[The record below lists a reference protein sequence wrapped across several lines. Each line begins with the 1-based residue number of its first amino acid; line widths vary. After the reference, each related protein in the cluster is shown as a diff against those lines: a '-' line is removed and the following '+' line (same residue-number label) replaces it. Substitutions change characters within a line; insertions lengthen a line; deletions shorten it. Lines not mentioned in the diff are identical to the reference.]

1 MLVIKDFRHKGLKRF
16 YLTGSCAGIQPSHA
30 SRLARQLARL
40 NSAASP
46 MDMNLPG
53 WNLHSLKGSLT
64 KKWAVKVNGN
74 WRLIF
79 KFKNGDAFGIDYDDY
94 H

>member
-1 MLVIKDFRHKGLKRF
+1 VIKDFCHKGLKKF
-16 YLTGSCAGIQPSHA
+16 YLTGTRAGIQPSHA
-30 SRLARQLARL
+30 PRLARQLARL
-40 NSAASP
+40 NSATSP

-53 WNLHSLKGSLT
+53 WNLHPLKGDLAE
-64 KKWAVKVNGN
+64 KWAVNVNGN

-79 KFKNGDAFGIDYDDY
+79 KFKNGDVFGIDYDDY

>member
-1 MLVIKDFRHKGLKRF
+1 VIKDFRHKGLKRF
-16 YLTGSCAGIQPSHA
+16 YLTGSQAGIRPSHS

-40 NSAASP
+40 NTAASP

-53 WNLHSLKGSLT
+53 WKLHPLKGELT
-64 KKWAVKVNGN
+64 DKWAVNVNGN

-79 KFKNGDAFGIDYDDY
+79 KFKNGDALGIDYDDY

>member
-1 MLVIKDFRHKGLKRF
+1 MIKDFCHKGLKKF
-16 YLTGSCAGIQPSHA
+16 YRTGTRAGIQPSHA
-30 SRLARQLARL
+30 PRLARQLARL
-40 NSAASP
+40 NSATSP

-53 WNLHSLKGSLT
+53 WNLHPLKGDLAE
-64 KKWAVKVNGN
+64 KWAVNVNGN

-79 KFKNGDAFGIDYDDY
+79 KFKNGDVFGIDYDDY

>member
-1 MLVIKDFRHKGLKRF
+1 MIKGFCHKGLKKF
-16 YLTGSCAGIQPSHA
+16 YLRGTRAGIQPSHA
-30 SRLARQLARL
+30 TRLARQLARL

-53 WNLHSLKGSLT
+53 WNLHPLKGDLAE
-64 KKWAVKVNGN
+64 KWAVNVNGN

-79 KFKNGDAFGIDYDDY
+79 NFENGDAFGIDYDDY

>member
-1 MLVIKDFRHKGLKRF
+1 VIKNFRHKGLKKF
-16 YLTGSCAGIQPSHA
+16 YLTGSHAGIQPSHA

-53 WNLHSLKGSLT
+53 WNLHPLKGDLAE
-64 KKWAVKVNGN
+64 KWAINVTGN

>member
-1 MLVIKDFRHKGLKRF
+1 
-16 YLTGSCAGIQPSHA
+16 
-30 SRLARQLARL
+30 
-40 NSAASP
+40 

>member
-1 MLVIKDFRHKGLKRF
+1 
-16 YLTGSCAGIQPSHA
+16 
-30 SRLARQLARL
+30 
-40 NSAASP
+40 

-53 WNLHSLKGSLT
+53 WNLHPLKGDLT
-64 KKWAVKVNGN
+64 EKWAVNVNGN

-79 KFKNGDAFGIDYDDY
+79 KFENGDAFGIDYDDY

>member
-1 MLVIKDFRHKGLKRF
+1 VIKDFRHKGLKKF
-16 YLTGSCAGIQPSHA
+16 YLTGSRAGIQPSHA

-53 WNLHSLKGSLT
+53 WNLHPLKGDLAE
-64 KKWAVKVNGN
+64 KWAVNANGN

>member
-1 MLVIKDFRHKGLKRF
+1 VIKDFCHKGLKKF
-16 YLTGSCAGIQPSHA
+16 YRTGTRAGIQPSHA
-30 SRLARQLARL
+30 PRLARQLARL
-40 NSAASP
+40 NSATSP

-53 WNLHSLKGSLT
+53 WNLHPLKGDLAE
-64 KKWAVKVNGN
+64 KWAVNVNGN

-79 KFKNGDAFGIDYDDY
+79 KFKNGDVFGIDYDDY

>member
-1 MLVIKDFRHKGLKRF
+1 VIKDFRHKGLKKF
-16 YLTGSCAGIQPSHA
+16 YLTGTRAGIQPSHA
-30 SRLARQLARL
+30 PRLARQLARL

-53 WNLHSLKGSLT
+53 WNLHPLKGDLA
-64 KKWAVKVNGN
+64 KKWAVNVNGN

-79 KFKNGDAFGIDYDDY
+79 KFENGDAFGIDYDDY

>member
-1 MLVIKDFRHKGLKRF
+1 MIKDFCHKGLKKF
-16 YLTGSCAGIQPSHA
+16 YLTGTRAGIQPSHA
-30 SRLARQLARL
+30 PRLARQLARL
-40 NSAASP
+40 NSATSP

-53 WNLHSLKGSLT
+53 WNLHPLKGDLAE
-64 KKWAVKVNGN
+64 KWAVNVNGN

-79 KFKNGDAFGIDYDDY
+79 KFKNGDVFGIDYDDY

>member
-1 MLVIKDFRHKGLKRF
+1 MLKDFRHKGLKKF
-16 YLTGSCAGIQPSHA
+16 YLTGTRAGIQPSHA
-30 SRLARQLARL
+30 PRLARQLARL
-40 NSAASP
+40 NSSASP

-53 WNLHSLKGSLT
+53 WNLHPLKGDLAE
-64 KKWAVKVNGN
+64 KWAVNVNGN

-79 KFKNGDAFGIDYDDY
+79 KFENGDAFGIDYDDY

>member
-1 MLVIKDFRHKGLKRF
+1 VIKNFKHKGIRKF
-16 YLTGSCAGIQPSHA
+16 YETGSHAGIQPSHA

-40 NSAASP
+40 NSASSP
-46 MDMNLPG
+46 KDMNIPG
-53 WNLHSLKGSLT
+53 WKLHELKGDLAG
-64 KKWAVKVNGN
+64 KWAVSVNGN

-79 KFKNGDAFGIDYDDY
+79 EFTDGDAQNIDYDDY

>member
-1 MLVIKDFRHKGLKRF
+1 VIKDFRHKGLKKF
-16 YLTGSCAGIQPSHA
+16 YLTGTRAGIQSSHA
-30 SRLARQLARL
+30 FRLARQLARL

-53 WNLHSLKGSLT
+53 WNLHPLKGDLAE
-64 KKWAVKVNGN
+64 KWAVRVNGN

-79 KFKNGDAFGIDYDDY
+79 KFDNGDAFGIDYDDY

>member
-1 MLVIKDFRHKGLKRF
+1 VIKDFRHKGLKKF
-16 YLTGSCAGIQPSHA
+16 YLTGTRAGIQPSHA
-30 SRLARQLARL
+30 PRLARQLARL
-40 NSAASP
+40 NSAESP

-53 WNLHSLKGSLT
+53 WNLHPLKGDLAE
-64 KKWAVKVNGN
+64 KWAVNVNGN

-79 KFKNGDAFGIDYDDY
+79 KFENGDALGIDYDDY

>member
-1 MLVIKDFRHKGLKRF
+1 MIKHFRHKGLKRF
-16 YLTGSCAGIQPSHA
+16 YLKGSRAGIQPSHA

-53 WNLHSLKGSLT
+53 WNLHPLKGDLAE
-64 KKWAVKVNGN
+64 KWAVNVNGN

>member
-1 MLVIKDFRHKGLKRF
+1 
-16 YLTGSCAGIQPSHA
+16 
-30 SRLARQLARL
+30 
-40 NSAASP
+40 

-53 WNLHSLKGSLT
+53 WNLHPLKGDLT
-64 KKWAVKVNGN
+64 DKWAVNVNGN

-79 KFKNGDAFGIDYDDY
+79 KIKNGDAFGIDYDDY